1 MKYIT
6 EYSSYE
12 KGMFVRI
19 REYKTI
25 NLYLDGYGI
34 LTSHKKWKSILDKL
48 VNLSNRWY
56 IPANQFEIFKRK
68 INEDIYYFTKFYI
81 TDIEGGDKVPDD
93 IKDEIMSDLM
103 KISKVF
109 KYKLYSNLSYLEIDM
124 QLDVKDVPVKTPWFK
139 R

>member
-6 EYSSYE
+6 EYYRYE
-12 KGMFVRI
+12 TGMFVRI
-19 REYKTI
+19 RTYKTI

-81 TDIEGGDKVPDD
+81 TDIEGGDKIPDD
-93 IKDEIMSDLM
+93 IKSEIISDLT

-109 KYKLYSNLSYLEIDM
+109 KYTLHNTYLEIDM
-124 QLDVKDVPVKTPWFK
+124 QLDVQDVPVKTPWL
-139 R
+139 RR